1 MLISNKTRIR
11 NCGKYLSHIE
21 EGTTSYIGLPITE
34 DIASKLQEIGFNE
47 LNTGET
53 LVPSP
58 KLGPIARFNANGK
71 EIPQRDLPME
81 TAYRQQYWEWEDWGG
96 NHHSRTVDIP
106 FKRYPRK
113 LIDPP
118 CIELTII
125 QSKEK
130 KFVIA
135 GQSFIKGQTPEEDIL
150 HQINLMLGIFRSAE
164 ILSENLEQYEIP
176 RIRRLNWELLPSGN
190 MPWEQFKQHLEP
202 VLFKK
207 SKGKK
212 MIIAERLETVSA
224 YKPDFHAI
232 GTNGYHGYIVFGFSQ
247 MNLYIFETAE
257 YGNATYVFEG
267 NWEEVSR
274 MTKSEIL
281 TGNRCKHRFIHR
293 DGWKKQ
299 IESLFPKG
307 KQMIS

>member
-1 MLISNKTRIR
+1 MLISNKKRIR
-11 NCGKYLSHIE
+11 NCSKYLSHIE
-21 EGTTSYIGLPITE
+21 EGTTSYIGLSITE
-34 DIASKLQEIGFNE
+34 DIALKLKEIGFRE
-47 LNTGET
+47 LSTGET

-58 KLGPIARFNANGK
+58 KLGPITKFNANGK
-71 EIPQRDLPME
+71 EIPQRDLPKE
-81 TAYRQQYWEWEDWGG
+81 TTYRQQYWEWEDWGG

-106 FKRYPRK
+106 YKRYPRK
-113 LIDPP
+113 LINPP

-125 QSKEK
+125 QSKGK

-135 GQSFIKGQTPEEDIL
+135 GNSFVKGQTSEEDIL
-150 HQINLMLGIFRSAE
+150 HQINLMLEIFRSAE

-176 RIRRLNWELLPSGN
+176 RIRRLAWELLPSGDI
-190 MPWEQFKQHLEP
+190 PWKQFKQHLEP
-202 VLFKK
+202 VLLQK

-224 YKPDFHAI
+224 YTPDFHAI

-267 NWEEVSR
+267 DWETISH
-274 MTKSEIL
+274 MTKAEIIA
-281 TGNRCKHRFIHR
+281 GNLCKHRFVHLE
-293 DGWKKQ
+293 GWKKQ
-299 IESLFPKG
+299 IASLFPKDSQ
-307 KQMIS
+307 KIS